1 MSSVNT
7 GTTGVTTRYWD
18 CCKASCAWPGKAQ
31 VTNPVKTCSSDGVTA
46 VDSNAQSGCDG
57 GNAYMCN
64 NQQPWSVNTTLAYGY
79 AAANIAGQS
88 EATWC
93 CACYALH
100 FTSGSV
106 IGKQLVVQVTNTGGD
121 LGNNHFDLQMPGGGV
136 VTKNT
141 PAISHTV
148 IKNGQGAVY
157 EWQSDTITVRLTGAQ
172 TQGLFTLTEDVMK
185 PTFKLGLHLHRKHAE
200 TFHIIEGDVEFRLG
214 TETHVA
220 QAGTTIHVPSNTP
233 HAVQVIN
240 GKQARMIMLYS
251 PAGFENFLKE
261 MKTFT
266 DEQFADEIFMKAFND
281 KYDNIQLE

>member
-1 MSSVNT
+1 MAFLCRMLIILILLFLSVEIYT
-7 GTTGVTTRYWD
+7 
-18 CCKASCAWPGKAQ
+18 A
-31 VTNPVKTCSSDGVTA
+31 PVKLTTFEEQKETA
-46 VDSNAQSGCDG
+46 N
-57 GNAYMCN
+57 
-64 NQQPWSVNTTLAYGY
+64 
-79 AAANIAGQS
+79 
-88 EATWC
+88 
-93 CACYALH
+93 
-100 FTSGSV
+100 
-106 IGKQLVVQVTNTGGD
+106 
-121 LGNNHFDLQMPGGGV
+121 LQ